1 MGVTAS
7 HPSVPRAAIAA
18 WSNTGQL
25 ADASAASVL
34 PGRPPPPQGG
44 CPLMGG
50 ARSPLPSALGSC
62 CRAEPWPH
70 RPDPMLQLGWRA
82 AGSLPWSRASE
93 CHACLGTELLPSP
106 PHPRLSTPTPRPP
119 CLFLPPLDPGQPP
132 LSDSFSCHSAPG
144 GGGARGEATRA
155 LCQRRVVPCSPP
167 PPPGKGAGRH
177 PL

>member
-1 MGVTAS
+1 MWGS
-7 HPSVPRAAIAA
+7 P
-18 WSNTGQL
+18 
-25 ADASAASVL
+25 L
-34 PGRPPPPQGG
+34 PTPQFPGLPLPLGATQGNSQMHLLPPCCQGGPPPQGG

-144 GGGARGEATRA
+144 GGGSSGRSHPRPLPAEGRTV
-155 LCQRRVVPCSPP
+155 QPS

>member
-1 MGVTAS
+1 MWGS
-7 HPSVPRAAIAA
+7 
-18 WSNTGQL
+18 L
-25 ADASAASVL
+25 L
-34 PGRPPPPQGG
+34 PTSQFPGLPLPLGATQGNLQMHLLPPCCQGG
-44 CPLMGG
+44 PPGWVHGDGGGGGG
-50 ARSPLPSALGSC
+50 ARSPPPSALGSC

-144 GGGARGEATRA
+144 GERRAKPSAPFASGGSYCAA
-155 LCQRRVVPCSPP
+155 
-167 PPPGKGAGRH
+167 PPGAGAGRH
-177 PL
+177 PP